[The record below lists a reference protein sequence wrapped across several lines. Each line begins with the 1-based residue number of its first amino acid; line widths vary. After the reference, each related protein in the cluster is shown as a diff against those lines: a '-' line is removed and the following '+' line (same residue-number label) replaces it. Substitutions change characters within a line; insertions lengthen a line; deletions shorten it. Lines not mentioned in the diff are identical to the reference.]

1 MLSSEVSPFARTGG
15 LGDMVGSLPLAL
27 YERGYDVRIIM
38 PRYKNISHEFPT
50 LKPILKE
57 PSLPLDNPFHRATV
71 WEDKLMDRVPIYFL
85 DAPVYF
91 NRSELYGTP
100 HGDYSDNAE
109 RFSFFNRAVL
119 EAIKVFAFQP
129 DIIHSHDWQS
139 ALVPV
144 YLKTLYKNDPFFK
157 QTQTLLTIHNLG
169 YQGLFPST
177 QFSITGLP
185 QEVFST
191 NGLEFFGKVNFLK
204 GGLYYA
210 DRLNTVSPTYSEEI
224 QTSEFGCGLEGVLQE
239 KPKGIS
245 GILNG
250 LNVETW
256 DPERDEAL
264 FEPYTLDHLKGKTIN
279 KKKLQRQQSL
289 SIKKNIP
296 IIGMVTRLAHQKGL
310 DLVLGAL
317 DDLMKRDLQL
327 IILGAGE
334 DHYQKR
340 LLQFS
345 LTYPDKNRVIIGF
358 NDTQARQVYA
368 GSDFFLMPS
377 FYEPCGIG
385 QLISLRYGTIP
396 IVRKTG
402 GLADT
407 VEEFNPIT
415 GKGHGF
421 LFQEFSPK
429 ALLEAIDRALAFYH
443 YPHHRNKMI
452 SNAMKLDFSWRLSA
466 GRYSEIYDQLSQKK

>member
-1 MLSSEVSPFARTGG
+1 MLSSEVYPFARTGG

-27 YERGYDVRIIM
+27 YELGHDVRIIM
-38 PRYKNISHEFPT
+38 PRYKNISDEFST
-50 LKPILKE
+50 LKPIIQE
-57 PSLPLDNPFHRATV
+57 PASPLDNPLHHTTV
-71 WEDKLMDRVPIYFL
+71 WEDKLMNRVTIYFL

-91 NRSELYGTP
+91 NRSELYGTS
-100 HGDYSDNAE
+100 HGDYLDNAE
-109 RFSFFNRAVL
+109 RFSFFNRAAL
-119 EAIKVFAFQP
+119 EAIKVLSFQP
-129 DIIHSHDWQS
+129 DIIQCHDWQN

-144 YLKTLYKNDPFFK
+144 YLKTLYKNDPFF
-157 QTQTLLTIHNLG
+157 QETQTLLTIHNMG
-169 YQGLFPST
+169 YQGLFSST
-177 QFSITGLP
+177 QFSLTGLP

-239 KPKGIS
+239 RRKGIS

-256 DPERDEAL
+256 DPERDGAI
-264 FEPYTLDHLKGKTIN
+264 FEPYTLNHLKGKTIN
-279 KKKLQRQQSL
+279 KEGLQRQQGL
-289 SIKKNIP
+289 SIKKNSP
-296 IIGMVTRLAHQKGL
+296 IIGMVTRLASQKGL
-310 DLVLGAL
+310 DLVLGVL

-327 IILGAGE
+327 IILGTGE
-334 DHYQKR
+334 DRYQKR

-345 LTYPDKNRVIIGF
+345 LTYPDKTRVIIGF

-377 FYEPCGIG
+377 LYEPCGIG

-415 GKGHGF
+415 GEGHGF
-421 LFQEFSPK
+421 LFQEYSPK
-429 ALLEAIDRALAFYH
+429 SLLEAMDQALTCYQN
-443 YPHHRNKMI
+443 PHHRNKMI
-452 SNAMKLDFSWRLSA
+452 SNAMKLDFSWRVSA